1 MFKAVVF
8 FAVLSLLL
16 HTSCQQ
22 ATTFKK
28 INSSS
33 FIIDVQPFSDIPAT
47 EVNYVVT
54 ELKKVYPT
62 ITIKNAIPLP
72 QFAYYKLRN
81 RYRAD
86 SLIQF
91 LDANT
96 LAQHVTIGLT
106 NKDISAAK
114 DSIADWGVMGLGFC
128 PGKAC
133 IASSFRL
140 SKSEKLMQLF
150 KVAIHKLGHTQGL
163 PHCTVKNCFMR
174 DAEGRNPT
182 DEEKD
187 FCVDCKKQLEK
198 KGWSFSNSPTEKK

>member
-1 MFKAVVF
+1 MYKAVVF

-28 INSSS
+28 PNSSS
-33 FIIDVQPFSDIPAT
+33 ITIDVQPFSDMPAT

-54 ELKKVYPT
+54 ELKKVYPAVTLKKT
-62 ITIKNAIPLP
+62 ILLP
-72 QFAYYKLRN
+72 QFAFNKLRN

-106 NKDISAAK
+106 SKDISAAK
-114 DSIADWGVMGLGFC
+114 DSIADWGIMGLGFC

-133 IASSFRL
+133 VASSFRL
-140 SKSEKLMQLF
+140 TRSEKLMQLF
-150 KVAIHKLGHTQGL
+150 KVSIHELGHTQGL
-163 PHCTVKNCFMR
+163 PHCPVTTCFMR

-187 FCVDCKKQLEK
+187 FCADCKKHLIN
-198 KGWSFSNSPTEKK
+198 KGWAFK